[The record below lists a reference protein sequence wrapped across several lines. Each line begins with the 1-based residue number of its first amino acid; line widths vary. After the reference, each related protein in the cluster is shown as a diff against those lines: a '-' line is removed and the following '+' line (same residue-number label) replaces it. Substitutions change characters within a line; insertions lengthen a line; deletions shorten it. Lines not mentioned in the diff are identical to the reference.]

1 MSFEED
7 NKPILLE
14 DLGMMY
20 ATEKSK
26 RKIELVCIG
35 VDIVGKSLVQKCII

>member
-1 MSFEED
+1 MEKLNKDENIKED
-7 NKPILLE
+7 LPKPILLE

-26 RKIELVCIG
+26 EKRRNAYTK
-35 VDIVGKSLVQKCII
+35 